1 MPRYRSPR
9 ICDFLSLTIRE
20 REVLVL
26 VADGLTDREIA
37 TLMHRSRCTVL
48 MHMKALRKKLG
59 QSCRAHLVRVAIEAQ
74 ALEPQTPLAADPVSP
89 YRRPAR

>member
-9 ICDFLSLTIRE
+9 ICDFLSLTDRE
-20 REVLVL
+20 REVLVA

-37 TLMHRSRCTVL
+37 IGMHRSKFTVM
-48 MHMKALRKKLG
+48 MHMRALRRKLG

-74 ALEPQTPLAADPVSP
+74 ALAPQIPLAADPVSP
-89 YRRPAR
+89 YRHPAR